1 MSGKE
6 DTEWGDKGEWD
17 GDWGDKDGGWEDI
30 EGGAGDWDSFDDKSF
45 GYSTIQEL
53 MTAYRHL
60 TLEEVDVT
68 TRDGHI
74 LTMHRIYDAN
84 IYRLPPVVIMHG
96 GGMDSEG
103 FLLGTYSSENDPWMI

>member
-6 DTEWGDKGEWD
+6 DTEWDGDWGDKDGGEWD
-17 GDWGDKDGGWEDI
+17 GDWGDKDG
-30 EGGAGDWDSFDDKSF
+30 AADWDSSDDKS
-45 GYSTIQEL
+45 GAYSSIQEL
-53 MTAYRHL
+53 MSAYRHL